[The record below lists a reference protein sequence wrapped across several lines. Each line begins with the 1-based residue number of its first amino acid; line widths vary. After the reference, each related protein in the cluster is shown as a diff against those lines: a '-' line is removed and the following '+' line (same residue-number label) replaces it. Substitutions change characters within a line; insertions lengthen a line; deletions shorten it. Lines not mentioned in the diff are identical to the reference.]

1 MRAGRRHVPSVA
13 RLEHLMGRREVDMAD
28 DWFDGAGG
36 GKPVDV
42 AAVMDCDGWGGLL
55 ECVALGALVALGTTR
70 DGGAL
75 GVTVTVDGRWR
86 REYFRDGADLTSWV
100 AEAVPAVRRAVEG
113 LPPAS
118 SDPAPRRRRSKGL

>member
-1 MRAGRRHVPSVA
+1 MS
-13 RLEHLMGRREVDMAD
+13 

-36 GKPVDV
+36 GQPVDV
-42 AAVMDCDGWGGLL
+42 AAVMDCDGWAGLL

-86 REYFRDGADLTSWV
+86 REYFRDGADLTAWV
-100 AEAVPAVRRAVEG
+100 AEAVPAVRSALAG
-113 LPPAS
+113 SQPAS
-118 SDPAPRRRRSKGL
+118 SVAPTRRRRSKGL

>member
-1 MRAGRRHVPSVA
+1 
-13 RLEHLMGRREVDMAD
+13 MAD

-36 GKPVDV
+36 GGLADV
-42 AAVMDCDGWGGLL
+42 AAIMDSDGWAGLL

-86 REYFRDGADLTSWV
+86 REYFRDGVDLTAWV
-100 AEAVPAVRRAVEG
+100 AEAVPAVRSALG
-113 LPPAS
+113 TPPAAS
-118 SDPAPRRRRSKGL
+118 SGPRPRQRRSKGL